1 MDNSCPKCGEDLGR
15 KIIPTRTKQ
24 AGIKGFLFGKSYSAC
39 PYCSVYLE
47 PNPNPLERKAIA
59 VIILIPFLILPFA
72 LMTRSQVFII
82 FSAVLSVLAV
92 FFYYYSVK
100 TKLSTWQRWQINDQE
115 CLGSE

>member
-1 MDNSCPKCGEDLGR
+1 MDKSCPKCGENLES
-15 KIIPTRTKQ
+15 KIISTRTKQ
-24 AGIKGFLFGKSYSAC
+24 AGIKGFLFGKPCLAC
-39 PYCSVYLE
+39 PYCSVYLK

-92 FFYYYSVK
+92 IFYYYLVK
-100 TKLSTWQRWQINDQE
+100 TKLSTWQKWQINDQ
-115 CLGSE
+115 